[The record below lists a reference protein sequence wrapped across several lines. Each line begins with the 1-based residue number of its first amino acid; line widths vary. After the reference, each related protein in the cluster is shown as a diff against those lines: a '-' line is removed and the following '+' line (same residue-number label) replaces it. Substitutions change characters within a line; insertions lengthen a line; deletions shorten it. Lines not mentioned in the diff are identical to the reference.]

1 MRISDWSSDVCS
13 SDLLLHA
20 KFDKYDNAVINFP
33 ATDGFGGIVQRRT
46 SADGFRIPL
55 AQNFAGT
62 LAATYKHSL
71 GGATLTFNTTATY
84 HGAYFLDVG
93 FAPQK
98 SYVMLNGSLASSD
111 PADHKRSRRP
121 EQRRVG

>member
-71 GGATLTFNTTATY
+71 GGANLTFNTTARSEERS
-84 HGAYFLDVG
+84 VG
-93 FAPQK
+93 KECVSPCRTRW
-98 SYVMLNGSLASSD
+98 SPY
-111 PADHKRSRRP
+111 P
-121 EQRRVG
+121 